1 MTGFTSL
8 FDGETLDGWHAVPR
22 TYDRVWPGGPLVRE
36 VYGHLPAGY
45 EEQAAAHPAQWAV
58 RDSAIEGSQDPAHP
72 GYGHLALEGHDNDP
86 TFGEARWGKGS
97 RCRWRNIR
105 IREID

>member
-45 EEQAAAHPAQWAV
+45 EEQAAAHPAQ
-58 RDSAIEGSQDPAHP
+58 
-72 GYGHLALEGHDNDP
+72 
-86 TFGEARWGKGS
+86 
-97 RCRWRNIR
+97 
-105 IREID
+105 